1 MFCDTDKGVNASSDV
16 MSIIETAKR
25 NGLDVYGYLLY
36 LLTKLPEWGNAPTD
50 EQIDSVMPWSSELPE
65 YCRQMYSEI
74 Q

>member
-1 MFCDTDKGVNASSDV
+1 MYDNIYDEITETLLNSRNK
-16 MSIIETAKR
+16 ETAKR
-25 NGLDVYGYLLY
+25 NGFDVCGYLLY
-36 LLTKLPEWGNAPTD
+36 LLTKFPEWNNTPTD